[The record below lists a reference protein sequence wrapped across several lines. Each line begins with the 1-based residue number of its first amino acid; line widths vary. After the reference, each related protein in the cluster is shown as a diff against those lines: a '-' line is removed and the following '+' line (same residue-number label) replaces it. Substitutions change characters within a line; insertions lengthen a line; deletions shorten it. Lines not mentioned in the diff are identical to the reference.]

1 MGTNSETFNI
11 IKSMSM
17 NEKRAFK
24 IFCKKHT
31 LGNQN
36 KYILLFDT
44 IDNSSE
50 FDEKM
55 IKDTLDKNGYSST
68 YFSSD
73 KNYLNKTILKSL
85 NEFHSEKTCD
95 LKVKQNLISIEILFY
110 KGLYKECLSLINKTK
125 RIKLISESPY
135 LILEIIKW
143 EKKCIGYSKGLLEAI
158 QTNNLLDDYFENI
171 KIEKKITDFYYK
183 SYYYKNSIGKTP
195 LKDLETYFDAI
206 FNDSIFKNT
215 EESRNI
221 NTNIFFYLIYA
232 NYYHVKK
239 EPKKEL
245 NYLRKVIS
253 FFDNHKTYK
262 LEKPLDY
269 ISIYI
274 RIIDLNK
281 QFNDSSFYNDLKTL
295 RGFDMFINI
304 QDKVSKERIFL
315 HTYQAEIEYLLNIN
329 ELEKGLEIMGEMQL
343 KLKKYEYIIEPYYI
357 ISIYYLFAS
366 IYCSKQNY
374 SDALKYVNTIL
385 NEYNFNQRPKTYIKT
400 EFLNIVIHYELKN
413 FELAQKNIIAL
424 KKKYYTNSKLSFL
437 EKNILKTILKIISNP
452 NIVHERAE
460 FFKLQA
466 KVLKKPHND
475 TLVEKNYLNYITLK
489 GTIK

>member
-1 MGTNSETFNI
+1 MGTNNEIFNI

-44 IDNSSE
+44 IDNSQE

-55 IKDTLDKNGYSST
+55 IKNTLENNGYASN

-73 KNYLNKTILKSL
+73 KNYLSRTILKSL

-95 LKVKQNLISIEILFY
+95 LKIKQNLISIEILFY

-125 RIKLISESPY
+125 RIKLASESPY
-135 LILEIIKW
+135 LMLETIKW

-158 QTNNLLDDYFENI
+158 QTNNLLDDYFDNI
-171 KIEKKITDFYYK
+171 KSEKIITDFYYK

-195 LKDLETYFDAI
+195 NKDLERNFNEIFSHSVFNNNDA
-206 FNDSIFKNT
+206 
-215 EESRNI
+215 SRNI
-221 NTNIFFYLIYA
+221 HTNIFFYLIYA
-232 NYYHVKK
+232 NYHHVKK
-239 EPKKEL
+239 DLLIEL
-245 NYLRKVIS
+245 DYLRKVIV
-253 FFDNHKTYK
+253 FFNDNKIYK
-262 LEKPLDY
+262 LENPLDY

-274 RIIDLNK
+274 RIIDINK
-281 QFNDSSFYNDLKTL
+281 QYKESTFYDDLKTL
-295 RGFDMFINI
+295 RSFDKFINI

-315 HTYQAEIEYLLNIN
+315 HTYQAEIEYLLNFN
-329 ELEKGLEIMGEMQL
+329 NLEKGLEIMTEMQL

-357 ISIYYLFAS
+357 MSIYYLFAS
-366 IYCSKQNY
+366 IYCSIGNF
-374 SDALKYVNTIL
+374 SNGLKYVNTIL

-400 EFLNIVIHYELKN
+400 EFLNIVIHYELN
-413 FELAQKNIIAL
+413 NYDLVQKNIISL
-424 KKKYYTNSKLSFL
+424 KKKYNNHFKLSFL
-437 EKNILKTILKIISNP
+437 EKNILKTILMIISNP
-452 NIVHERAE
+452 NIIHERAA
-460 FFKLQA
+460 FFKL
-466 KVLKKPHND
+466 KNKIEEKDHKKS
-475 TLVEKNYLNYITLK
+475 LIEKNYLKYIDLK
-489 GTIK
+489 AGIH